1 MLSGGAVLLVVQL
14 RRLPDPVA
22 EFDIALAPGLD
33 QGPDIVGVAD
43 HGGPVSVT
51 VAGMAVC
58 DAGRRRS
65 SSRRFRERA
74 AAQQPPPH
82 RIRTRAAGQSMNDRQ
97 RPTCALTDSG
107 SGMTLPRATERPVA
121 NQNTK

>member
-1 MLSGGAVLLVVQL
+1 MLGGGAVLLVVQL

-43 HGGPVSVT
+43 HGGPASVT

-58 DAGRRRS
+58 DAGRRRR

-82 RIRTRAAGQSMNDRQ
+82 RLRSRAAGKSTTART
-97 RPTCALTDSG
+97 RPT
-107 SGMTLPRATERPVA
+107 R
-121 NQNTK
+121 

>member
-58 DAGRRRS
+58 DARRRRN

-74 AAQQPPPH
+74 SATQPPPT
-82 RIRTRAAGQSMNDRQ
+82 RIPHCATGNALTAPK
-97 RPTCALTDSG
+97 RPTAHLRDDG
-107 SGMTLPRATERPVA
+107 RARPPTRTH
-121 NQNTK
+121 NRPPSP

>member
-1 MLSGGAVLLVVQL
+1 MLGGGAVLLVVQL

-58 DAGRRRS
+58 DAGRPRT
-65 SSRRFRERA
+65 SRRGFPRRVA
-74 AAQQPPPH
+74 PQQQDQK
-82 RIRTRAAGQSMNDRQ
+82 GV
-97 RPTCALTDSG
+97 ALWQG
-107 SGMTLPRATERPVA
+107 VEEYVELGGC
-121 NQNTK
+121 Q